1 MWMWRSGWKSDLTP
15 RSSGLQLAQ
24 EGILHDSKKEEEKET
39 EKGGK
44 NQHIGT
50 LLSFLFR
57 LYWFRFVGTTQAPL
71 RSTDFWLYPFLS
83 LSLSTSSF
91 IRRRSNMFSF
101 LHIFFFGIHYLM
113 LTKTMD

>member
-39 EKGGK
+39 EKGEK
-44 NQHIGT
+44 INTLARCCPSCSVSIGSA
-50 LLSFLFR
+50 LS
-57 LYWFRFVGTTQAPL
+57 GL
-71 RSTDFWLYPFLS
+71 RRRHSAALTFGSIHFS
-83 LSLSTSSF
+83 LSLSTPSF

-101 LHIFFFGIHYLM
+101 LHIFFSSGSII
-113 LTKTMD
+113 

>member
-44 NQHIGT
+44 KSTHWHAAVLLVPSLLVPLCRDYAGATPQH
-50 LLSFLFR
+50 
-57 LYWFRFVGTTQAPL
+57 
-71 RSTDFWLYPFLS
+71 
-83 LSLSTSSF
+83 
-91 IRRRSNMFSF
+91 
-101 LHIFFFGIHYLM
+101 
-113 LTKTMD
+113 